1 MASALTDRSL
11 KILAVVYIACV
22 LALPALGRPAFA
34 APAIYIDAESQY
46 DYAATLFDQGN
57 FSAAVMEYR
66 RFIHFFQNDARI
78 SQAMYQ
84 IGLSLFHARQFKQAI
99 DAFQNV
105 IDTFEDSNQAV
116 LSYFKI
122 SQAYLALR
130 DFGSA
135 IIALQNLLIATQDED
150 IADKARYHLGWI
162 YIELADW
169 DRAREQFNR
178 ISESNRMQ
186 YNLRELLHE
195 LDQEEQLKRKNP
207 KLAGFLSI
215 IPGGGFAYT
224 GRYQDALVALLV
236 NGGLIWAAYESF
248 DNDLPAL
255 GACITVVGFGF
266 YAGNIYG
273 GISSAH
279 KYNNNQTHNFIE
291 QLKQNTQISLGVDPK
306 GGVAFAINYRF

>member
-11 KILAVVYIACV
+11 KILAVFYIACV
-22 LALPALGRPAFA
+22 LSLPAACRPAFA
-34 APAIYIDAESQY
+34 APALTIEAESQY
-46 DYAATLFDQGN
+46 DYAAKLFDQGN

-66 RFIHFFQNDARI
+66 RFIHFFPNDPRI

-84 IGLSLFHARQFKQAI
+84 IGLSLFHDRKFKQAI
-99 DAFQNV
+99 NAFQNT
-105 IDTFEDSNQAV
+105 IDAFEDSNHAV
-116 LSYFKI
+116 WSYFKI
-122 SQAYLALR
+122 SQTYLALR

-135 IIALQNLLIATQDED
+135 IIALQNLLVATQDKD
-150 IADKARYHLGWI
+150 IADKARYHLGLI

-169 DRAREQFNR
+169 DRAREQFSR
-178 ISESNRMQ
+178 INESNRMQ
-186 YNLRELLHE
+186 YNLQQLLHE
-195 LDQEEQLKRKNP
+195 LDREKQLKHKSP
-207 KLAGFLSI
+207 KLAGLFSI

-224 GRYQDALVALLV
+224 GRYRDALVALLV
-236 NGGLIWAAYESF
+236 NGGLIWAAYEAF

-291 QLKQNTQISLGVDPK
+291 QLKENSLISLGIDPK
-306 GGVAFAINYRF
+306 GGVAFAINYQF